1 MLNIRN
7 FEDII
12 KMAEEEASTID
23 LTIGDISRDRVT
35 NLLPVLH
42 LILKDRDLA
51 TKADVAMGIINLV
64 FQAIGMLSVFATRM
78 ENVKDIVL
86 TGNLANVPQA
96 KDVFG
101 KLSSLFDVNFI
112 IPENAEFA
120 TAVGAAAICANNGQ
134 SQDIG

>member
-1 MLNIRN
+1 
-7 FEDII
+7 
-12 KMAEEEASTID
+12 
-23 LTIGDISRDRVT
+23 
-35 NLLPVLH
+35 
-42 LILKDRDLA
+42 
-51 TKADVAMGIINLV
+51 MGIINLV